1 MPFALMIDMSPSSE
15 VQELAPYVEKASRV
29 ELIVR
34 WLYGIVIGFVIAVW
48 QFWNSLCVSIHFW
61 YILILGRRSSYLYRQ
76 TRRYIAALAY
86 ASSYLSYLTDSRP
99 QLTPNMILYTREAD
113 SEAPKL
119 IPPPPGRFC
128 ISCGAEVPA
137 AVAFCPKCGARQ

>member
-1 MPFALMIDMSPSSE
+1 MIDMSSSSE

-61 YILILGRRSSYLYRQ
+61 YILILGRRSPYFYRQ

-86 ASSYLSYLTDSRP
+86 LSAYLSYLTDSRP
-99 QLTPNMILYTREAD
+99 QLTPNMILYTREAS
-113 SEAPKL
+113 SETPKQ

-128 ISCGAEVPA
+128 VSCGAEVPA
-137 AVAFCPKCGARQ
+137 AVAFCPNCGAGQ